1 MFESYKNRDAKN
13 EGHNWPGE
21 GRRNYL
27 HVLKI
32 KKICPDFEKN
42 ALIVF
47 IYGLYFLFTIF
58 KRIRASNR
66 KKPEIFSCKAFL

>member
-32 KKICPDFEKN
+32 KKMCPDFEKKCPDCVHLWVIF
-42 ALIVF
+42 LI
-47 IYGLYFLFTIF
+47 YNL
-58 KRIRASNR
+58 
-66 KKPEIFSCKAFL
+66 

>member
-42 ALIVF
+42 RLCSSMGYIS
-47 IYGLYFLFTIF
+47 YLQSL
-58 KRIRASNR
+58 K
-66 KKPEIFSCKAFL
+66 E